1 MFKAIKNNKII
12 AINETGDF
20 PLMDHDSIGE
30 DTEHTVS
37 DYMQVNDEF
46 VLTSSAEAIE
56 QRKEEARA
64 ERDRRIDA
72 IRWRV
77 ERYQTQLAI
86 GVETSDTETK
96 YKKILKYIQALRDI
110 PLQENFPEY
119 IEWPKEPK

>member
-1 MFKAIKNNKII
+1 MIVVASLKKPYSDADRISFIVNYNHQLGYK
-12 AINETGDF
+12 INETENELQALGYD
-20 PLMDHDSIGE
+20 D
-30 DTEHTVS
+30 
-37 DYMQVNDEF
+37 DE
-46 VLTSSAEAIE
+46 
-56 QRKEEARA
+56 RKEQKAVEARA

-110 PLQENFPEY
+110 TLQETFPEY